1 MNTPTAPSPLCLS
14 PVLIPVAIAKQMIT
28 CEYVIFTRCI
38 FCYNY
43 SFSLKSNM
51 DKWELILN
59 DNKTKYII
67 PRNKTLNDFRL
78 TCLSLGLPNK
88 DKFKVEVHSKE
99 KINNIRYFNR
109 LGEIL
114 KFITANEILVGDVAY
129 GTL

>member
-1 MNTPTAPSPLCLS
+1 M
-14 PVLIPVAIAKQMIT
+14 
-28 CEYVIFTRCI
+28 E
-38 FCYNY
+38 
-43 SFSLKSNM
+43 
-51 DKWELILN
+51 KWELVLN

-99 KINNIRYFNR
+99 KINNTRYFNN

-114 KFITANEILVGDVAY
+114 KFICDTEIIIGDVSY